1 MSAAKKQ
8 PRQPDAFQQARRI
21 YNRRKALQLQADMLL
36 LNAHP
41 RVAALVESI
50 EEQEADTSD
59 EEGPVSE

>member
-1 MSAAKKQ
+1 MSAAKN
-8 PRQPDAFQQARRI
+8 
-21 YNRRKALQLQADMLL
+21 NRRKALQLQADMLL